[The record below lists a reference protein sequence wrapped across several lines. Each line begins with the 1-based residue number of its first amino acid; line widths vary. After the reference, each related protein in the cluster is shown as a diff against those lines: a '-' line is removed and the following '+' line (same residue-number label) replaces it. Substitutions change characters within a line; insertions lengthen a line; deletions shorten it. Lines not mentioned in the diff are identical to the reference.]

1 MRYTPSSIIRL
12 EGAAMAGTQ
21 MNLRIDAK
29 RRALERGL
37 YLRDRLEAALG
48 PLPPCDQRDLPDREL
63 RGEALISRWEQR
75 GLA

>member
-1 MRYTPSSIIRL
+1 MRYTPSSIFRL

-48 PLPPCDQRDLPDREL
+48 PCR
-63 RGEALISRWEQR
+63 
-75 GLA
+75 LATSAIFPIGNCAGKR